1 MRIIWVVQGLLAAM
15 ILTSACLLVKVES
28 PEEQLVGEWEELSWE
43 YEKVNHQG
51 SSNYFAIDDAQKQE
65 IIKNLILHE
74 SEVWQFDDDKRLTF
88 ISANGE
94 RESLDWHVKG
104 RGNILELRHDDERIE
119 EYQVQQLSEDL
130 LVIHFNFDLQVK
142 GIVKMTFKRMTHKN
156 A

>member
-1 MRIIWVVQGLLAAM
+1 MRIIWVVQGLLATM
-15 ILTSACLLVKVES
+15 ILTSACLLIQLES
-28 PEEQLVGEWEELSWE
+28 PEELLVGEWEELSWE

-51 SSNYFAIDDAQKQE
+51 NSNYSAIDEAQKRE
-65 IIKNLILHE
+65 IIQNLILHE
-74 SEVWQFDDDKRLTF
+74 SEIWQFEPNKRLTF
-88 ISANGE
+88 ISANG
-94 RESLDWHVKG
+94 RKESLSWHVKG

-142 GIVKMTFKRMTHKN
+142 GIVKMTFKRMNNKN